1 MAINLQRN
9 INCLYIIKIAKW
21 FMLIMPIIV
30 PFYRSNEL
38 GMQDV
43 FMLQAVYSVAIVI
56 LEIPSGYLAD
66 AIGRK
71 DTLIIGTSL
80 GFTGFLVYC
89 FTGGFWGFL
98 MAEVVLGMGQS
109 LISGADSAMLYD
121 TLLNQKKSQ
130 EYLKHEGRMTSA
142 GNFAEAAAGILGG
155 LLATIT
161 LRTPFYFQ
169 TGVALLGIP
178 AALMLIEPE
187 RYKKVQKLTFQHIL
201 SVVRFSVITDKYLS
215 RNIFFSAITGTATL
229 TMAWFVQPYFSL
241 VEVPISMFGL
251 LWTLLNLS
259 VGITAIFAYR
269 IERKLGSKTVLI
281 IIALF
286 IPMGYFLLSFF
297 NAQWAILFIFIFY
310 LVRGF
315 ASPILKD
322 HIQRETSSDIRATV
336 LSVRNFLI
344 RFIFALTGPLLGW
357 LTDVY
362 SLQQALF
369 LGGIIFLAVGG
380 VLLVLRLNVRE
391 MKC

>member
-1 MAINLQRN
+1 MSINLQQN

-43 FMLQAVYSVAIVI
+43 FILQAVYSVAIVI

-66 AIGRK
+66 VIGRK
-71 DTLIIGTSL
+71 DTLVIGTSL
-80 GFTGFLVYC
+80 GFTGFLIYC

-121 TLLNQKKSQ
+121 SLLNQQKSK
-130 EYLKHEGRMTSA
+130 EYLKYEGRMTSV

-155 LLATIT
+155 LLASIT
-161 LRTPFYFQ
+161 LRTPFFFQ
-169 TGVALLGIP
+169 TGVAFLGIP

-187 RYKKVQKLTFQHIL
+187 RYEKVKKLTFKHIL
-201 SVVRFSVITDKYLS
+201 SVVRFSVITDKYIS
-215 RNIFFSAITGTATL
+215 RNIFFSAIIGTATL

-241 VEVPISMFGL
+241 VEVPISLFGV

-259 VGITAIFAYR
+259 VGLTAIYAYR
-269 IERKLGSKTVLI
+269 IEKTLGKRTVLV
-281 IIALF
+281 IIAVF
-286 IPMGYFLLSFF
+286 IPLGYFLLSYF
-297 NAQWAILFIFIFY
+297 NARWAILFIFLFY

-322 HIQRETSSDIRATV
+322 HINRGTSSDIRATV
-336 LSVRNFLI
+336 LSMRNFLI
-344 RFIFALTGPLLGW
+344 RFVFALTGPVLGW
-357 LTDVY
+357 LTDIY
-362 SLQQALF
+362 SLQQALL
-369 LGGIIFLAVGG
+369 LGGIVFLALGS
-380 VLLVLRLNVRE
+380 VLLVLRLNVNE
-391 MKC
+391 V